1 MNINQGPK
9 PAWILQG
16 PPGSGK
22 TQWILTEAKQ
32 RQWRLFRWNVRND
45 RSLREGR
52 EILHSQVRSQEK
64 TCIWIEGADDL
75 TQESQA
81 FLRRI
86 LDTRSQDVQCVLEVR
101 DVWKLSAP
109 ILSRCIVKTLPSER
123 SFRRTMIEGKARTLG
138 IWKEIP
144 LPSDLLDVSQLT
156 DFLQKSG
163 NPTEYLLELL
173 RVFSSHPQVRE
184 GIRRWQA
191 GHSAWVQVSWLV
203 LLLRSE
209 RERKESGKNQ
219 TYANGRG

>member
-1 MNINQGPK
+1 MNQGPR

-22 TQWILTEAKQ
+22 TQWILNETKQ
-32 RQWRLFRWNVRND
+32 RKWRLFRWNVRND

-86 LDTRSQDVQCVLEVR
+86 LDTRSQEVQCVLEVR
-101 DVWKLSAP
+101 DIWKLSAP
-109 ILSRCIVKTLPSER
+109 ILSRCIVKTLPSEH

-138 IWKEIP
+138 LWNQIP
-144 LPSDLLDVSQLT
+144 LPTDLLDVDQLKE
-156 DFLQKSG
+156 FLRLSG

-173 RVFSSHPQVRE
+173 RVFPSIPQVRE
-184 GIRRWQA
+184 GVRRWQA

-209 RERKESGKNQ
+209 RERKESRKNQ
-219 TYANGRG
+219 T